1 LTHVCKYV
9 KLPPVAKWQLPSF
22 LTLEVRCVAKRS
34 TGVVR
39 WFDGSKGY
47 GYINSEDGE
56 EVFVHHSAIANLDT
70 PFLSAGESVAFSF
83 EQTVRGPQALEVTRL
98 N

>member
-1 LTHVCKYV
+1 LENGVS
-9 KLPPVAKWQLPSF
+9 KL
-22 LTLEVRCVAKRS
+22 AKRT

-47 GYINSEDGE
+47 GYIDSVDGE
-56 EVFVHHSAIANLDT
+56 DVFVHYLDIDGKDIQLLT
-70 PFLSAGESVAFSF
+70 AGEKVAFF
-83 EQTVRGPQALEVTRL
+83 LEQSVRGPQATDVTRL

>member
-1 LTHVCKYV
+1 L
-9 KLPPVAKWQLPSF
+9 
-22 LTLEVRCVAKRS
+22 AKRT

-47 GYINSEDGE
+47 GYIDAQDGE
-56 EVFVHHSAIANLDT
+56 DVFVHYSALQAGNAPL
-70 PFLSAGESVAFSF
+70 LSAGDEVSF
-83 EQTVRGPQALEVTRL
+83 FLEQTVRGAEASDVARL

>member
-1 LTHVCKYV
+1 
-9 KLPPVAKWQLPSF
+9 
-22 LTLEVRCVAKRS
+22 VAKRT

-47 GYINSEDGE
+47 GYIDAKDGE
-56 EVFVHHSAIANLDT
+56 EVFVHHTALTSYDAPLLLEGEQVEF
-70 PFLSAGESVAFSF
+70 FLR
-83 EQTVRGPQALEVTRL
+83 QTVNGPQATDVSRL

>member
-1 LTHVCKYV
+1 M
-9 KLPPVAKWQLPSF
+9 
-22 LTLEVRCVAKRS
+22 AKRT

-47 GYINSEDGE
+47 GYINCEDGQ
-56 EVFVHHSAIANLDT
+56 EVFVHHTALSELDS
-70 PFLSAGESVAFSF
+70 PLLMQGDEVVFFL
-83 EQTVRGPQALEVTRL
+83 EQTVRGPQATGVTRL

>member
-1 LTHVCKYV
+1 M
-9 KLPPVAKWQLPSF
+9 
-22 LTLEVRCVAKRS
+22 AKRT

-47 GYINSEDGE
+47 GYIDARDGE
-56 EVFVHHSAIANLDT
+56 DVFVHYSALTGEDDLLLLIEGDRVEF
-70 PFLSAGESVAFSF
+70 FLET
-83 EQTVRGPQALEVTRL
+83 TVRGAEATDVARL

>member
-1 LTHVCKYV
+1 L
-9 KLPPVAKWQLPSF
+9 
-22 LTLEVRCVAKRS
+22 AKRA

-47 GYINSEDGE
+47 GYIEAEDGE
-56 EVFVHHSAIANLDT
+56 SVFVHYTAITEQDAPLLLEGDQVVF
-70 PFLSAGESVAFSF
+70 FL
-83 EQTVRGPQALEVTRL
+83 EQTVRGPQATDVTRL

>member
-1 LTHVCKYV
+1 L
-9 KLPPVAKWQLPSF
+9 
-22 LTLEVRCVAKRS
+22 AKRT

-47 GYINSEDGE
+47 GYINAEDGQD
-56 EVFVHHSAIANLDT
+56 VFVHYTAISGQDAPLLLEGEQVVF
-70 PFLSAGESVAFSF
+70 FLEH
-83 EQTVRGPQALEVTRL
+83 TVRGPQATDLTRL

>member
-1 LTHVCKYV
+1 M
-9 KLPPVAKWQLPSF
+9 
-22 LTLEVRCVAKRS
+22 AKRT

-47 GYINSEDGE
+47 GYIDCEDGQD
-56 EVFVHHSAIANLDT
+56 VFVHHSA
-70 PFLSAGESVAFSF
+70 LSQLELPLLSVGESVVFF
-83 EQTVRGPQALEVTRL
+83 LEQTVRGPQATDVTRL

>member
-1 LTHVCKYV
+1 
-9 KLPPVAKWQLPSF
+9 
-22 LTLEVRCVAKRS
+22 VAKRT

-47 GYINSEDGE
+47 GYIDAKDGE
-56 EVFVHHSAIANLDT
+56 DVFVHYSALASYDAPLLLEGEQVEF
-70 PFLSAGESVAFSF
+70 FLR
-83 EQTVRGPQALEVTRL
+83 QTSNGPQATEVSRL

>member
-1 LTHVCKYV
+1 M
-9 KLPPVAKWQLPSF
+9 
-22 LTLEVRCVAKRS
+22 AKRT

-47 GYINSEDGE
+47 GYIAAEDGE
-56 EVFVHHSAIANLDT
+56 EVFVHYSAITGENH
-70 PFLSAGESVAFSF
+70 PFLSVGEQVAFF
-83 EQTVRGPQALEVTRL
+83 LENTVRGLEAADVTRL

>member
-1 LTHVCKYV
+1 M
-9 KLPPVAKWQLPSF
+9 
-22 LTLEVRCVAKRS
+22 AKRT

-47 GYINSEDGE
+47 GYIDTRDGE
-56 EVFVHHSAIANLDT
+56 DVFVHYSALTGEDNLL
-70 PFLSAGESVAFSF
+70 FLNKGDRVEFF
-83 EQTVRGPQALEVTRL
+83 LETTVRGTEATDVARL

>member
-1 LTHVCKYV
+1 M
-9 KLPPVAKWQLPSF
+9 
-22 LTLEVRCVAKRS
+22 AKRT

-47 GYINSEDGE
+47 GYIDAKDGE
-56 EVFVHHSAIANLDT
+56 DVFVHYSALTNYDVPLLLEGEQVVF
-70 PFLSAGESVAFSF
+70 FLR
-83 EQTVRGPQALEVTRL
+83 QTSNGLQATDVSRL

>member
-1 LTHVCKYV
+1 L
-9 KLPPVAKWQLPSF
+9 
-22 LTLEVRCVAKRS
+22 AKRT

-47 GYINSEDGE
+47 GYINAEDGE
-56 EVFVHHSAIANLDT
+56 DVFVHYSALSGQDM
-70 PFLSAGESVAFSF
+70 PLLMEGEQVVFFLEH
-83 EQTVRGPQALEVTRL
+83 TVCGPQASDVTRL

>member
-1 LTHVCKYV
+1 
-9 KLPPVAKWQLPSF
+9 
-22 LTLEVRCVAKRS
+22 VAKRS

-47 GYINSEDGE
+47 GYIDAEDE
-56 EVFVHHSAIANLDT
+56 EGVFVHYTDIT
-70 PFLSAGESVAFSF
+70 GEDYPLLLEGDRVAFF
-83 EQTVRGPQALEVTRL
+83 IKYTAVRGPQAIDVSRL

>member
-1 LTHVCKYV
+1 M
-9 KLPPVAKWQLPSF
+9 
-22 LTLEVRCVAKRS
+22 AKRT

-47 GYINSEDGE
+47 GYIDAQGGED
-56 EVFVHHSAIANLDT
+56 VFVHYSALPAGSAPL
-70 PFLSAGESVAFSF
+70 LSAGDEVSF
-83 EQTVRGPQALEVTRL
+83 FLEQTVRGAEATDVARL

>member
-1 LTHVCKYV
+1 M
-9 KLPPVAKWQLPSF
+9 
-22 LTLEVRCVAKRS
+22 AKRT

-47 GYINSEDGE
+47 GYIDSEDGDD
-56 EVFVHHSAIANLDT
+56 VFVHYTAISKEDAPIL
-70 PFLSAGESVAFSF
+70 LEGEQVAFF
-83 EQTVRGPQALEVTRL
+83 LEHTVRGPQATDVTRL

>member
-1 LTHVCKYV
+1 M
-9 KLPPVAKWQLPSF
+9 
-22 LTLEVRCVAKRS
+22 AKRM

-47 GYINSEDGE
+47 GYIDAEDGE
-56 EVFVHHSAIANLDT
+56 NVFVHYSAIDGGDFAL
-70 PFLSAGESVAFSF
+70 LSEGEQVAFF
-83 EQTVRGPQALEVTRL
+83 LEYTAARGPQATDLTRL

>member
-1 LTHVCKYV
+1 M
-9 KLPPVAKWQLPSF
+9 
-22 LTLEVRCVAKRS
+22 AKRT

-47 GYINSEDGE
+47 GYIDAKDGE
-56 EVFVHHSAIANLDT
+56 EVFVHHTALTSYDAPLLLEGEQVEF
-70 PFLSAGESVAFSF
+70 FLR
-83 EQTVRGPQALEVTRL
+83 QTVNGPQATDVSRL

>member
-1 LTHVCKYV
+1 L
-9 KLPPVAKWQLPSF
+9 
-22 LTLEVRCVAKRS
+22 AKRA

-47 GYINSEDGE
+47 GYIEAEDGE
-56 EVFVHHSAIANLDT
+56 SVFVHYTAITEQDAPLLMEGDQVVF
-70 PFLSAGESVAFSF
+70 FL
-83 EQTVRGPQALEVTRL
+83 EQTVRGLQATDVTRL

>member
-1 LTHVCKYV
+1 M
-9 KLPPVAKWQLPSF
+9 
-22 LTLEVRCVAKRS
+22 AKRT

-47 GYINSEDGE
+47 GYIDAQDGE
-56 EVFVHHSAIANLDT
+56 EVFVHYRDIAGGGLQLLT
-70 PFLSAGESVAFSF
+70 PGEKVAFFLES
-83 EQTVRGPQALEVTRL
+83 TIRGLQATDVTRL

>member
-1 LTHVCKYV
+1 MINFTKRFENPLRNTFHRISE
-9 KLPPVAKWQLPSF
+9 AAF
-22 LTLEVRCVAKRS
+22 LAKRT

-47 GYINSEDGE
+47 GYIDAQDGE
-56 EVFVHHSAIANLDT
+56 YVFVHYSALQ
-70 PFLSAGESVAFSF
+70 PGSVPLLSAGDQVSF
-83 EQTVRGPQALEVTRL
+83 FLELTVRGAEATDVSRL

>member
-1 LTHVCKYV
+1 L
-9 KLPPVAKWQLPSF
+9 
-22 LTLEVRCVAKRS
+22 AKRT

-47 GYINSEDGE
+47 GYIDCEDGQD
-56 EVFVHHSAIANLDT
+56 VFVHHSALSQLDM
-70 PFLSAGESVAFSF
+70 PLLSVGESVVFF
-83 EQTVRGPQALEVTRL
+83 LEQTVRGPQATDVTRL

>member
-1 LTHVCKYV
+1 M
-9 KLPPVAKWQLPSF
+9 
-22 LTLEVRCVAKRS
+22 AKRT

-47 GYINSEDGE
+47 GYIDARDGE
-56 EVFVHHSAIANLDT
+56 DVFVHHTAIQGKEPA
-70 PFLSAGESVAFSF
+70 FLSLGEEVEFF
-83 EQTVRGPQALEVTRL
+83 LETTVRGFEASDVSRL

>member
-1 LTHVCKYV
+1 M
-9 KLPPVAKWQLPSF
+9 
-22 LTLEVRCVAKRS
+22 AKRT

-47 GYINSEDGE
+47 GYIDAQDGE
-56 EVFVHHSAIANLDT
+56 DVFVHYQDIQDDSLPMLT
-70 PFLSAGESVAFSF
+70 EGEKVSF
-83 EQTVRGPQALEVTRL
+83 YLERTFRGLQATDVTRL

>member
-1 LTHVCKYV
+1 M
-9 KLPPVAKWQLPSF
+9 
-22 LTLEVRCVAKRS
+22 AKRT

-47 GYINSEDGE
+47 GYIDAKDGE
-56 EVFVHHSAIANLDT
+56 RVFVHYTALTSYDAPLLLEGEQVEF
-70 PFLSAGESVAFSF
+70 FLN
-83 EQTVRGPQALEVTRL
+83 QTTNGPQATDVSHL

>member
-1 LTHVCKYV
+1 L
-9 KLPPVAKWQLPSF
+9 
-22 LTLEVRCVAKRS
+22 AKRA

-47 GYINSEDGE
+47 GYIEAEDGE
-56 EVFVHHSAIANLDT
+56 RVFVHYTAITGQDAPLLLEGDQVVF
-70 PFLSAGESVAFSF
+70 FL
-83 EQTVRGPQALEVTRL
+83 EQTVRGPQATDVTRL